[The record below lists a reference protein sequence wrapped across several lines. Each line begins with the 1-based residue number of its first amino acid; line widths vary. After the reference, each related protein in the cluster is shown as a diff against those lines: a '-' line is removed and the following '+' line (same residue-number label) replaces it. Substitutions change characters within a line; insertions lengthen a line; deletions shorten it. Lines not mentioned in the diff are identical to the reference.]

1 MGSLEELKNLNLHDF
16 GIFLELE
23 PDEEEKQLLE
33 ANIQMALSQNSIFL
47 EDAIDIRQ
55 VNNIKLAN
63 QLLKFRRIKKQ
74 TTDQQTA
81 QAASVAQAE
90 AQGQAQIQIEEAKAQ
105 AEQIKTESKIQV
117 SNAENEFSIKKL
129 EVEAKT
135 KRELMQF
142 EYDLNVQLKKL
153 ELEAQKEL
161 ADKQSEVQERI
172 ADKKIS
178 SSSISGPP
186 KTEKPK
192 KSFES
197 KGNDVLGGI
206 DLSRFEPK

>member
-1 MGSLEELKNLNLHDF
+1 
-16 GIFLELE
+16 
-23 PDEEEKQLLE
+23 
-33 ANIQMALSQNSIFL
+33 
-47 EDAIDIRQ
+47 
-55 VNNIKLAN
+55 
-63 QLLKFRRIKKQ
+63 
-74 TTDQQTA
+74 
-81 QAASVAQAE
+81 
-90 AQGQAQIQIEEAKAQ
+90 
-105 AEQIKTESKIQV
+105 
-117 SNAENEFSIKKL
+117 
-129 EVEAKT
+129 
-135 KRELMQF
+135 MQF
-142 EYDLNVQLKKL
+142 EYDLNVQLKRL

-161 ADKQSEVQERI
+161 AEKQSEVQERI